1 MIIVLKNADFSQ
13 SNIGTLSTWR
23 ISRSL
28 GVGATYDGP
37 TSVDKGASFTAT
49 VTIAEGYEIGSA
61 GVTVTMGGTVLSGA
75 HSIEGNVITI
85 TIAEVTGNV
94 LIKVP
99 TVNTS
104 TGEEDDGGNGD
115 NGTETTD
122 YPTATVWYVSVA
134 STSLGT
140 ECAASN
146 KSYGWAYADTSE
158 QAAIRDKYINAIQFV
173 TTSTSGTVTI
183 GIADNN
189 KADSIHSVQTTTFTK
204 SDTSKEIVTAVFDTP
219 FKLTENQILVFE
231 PSTVSQRN
239 YNHYF
244 GSQGSGAKSFL
255 SRIPTDLANTNK
267 QWATNSGNTIG
278 ISVGYYVEGSVEE
291 PDSGDSGDSGNID
304 SNGITWYTT
313 GNASTSNSSS
323 CKSGNGSN
331 GWSYGTGDSGSTD
344 IQNVP
349 INYVR
354 FCTDS
359 TSGDVKVGIAASKG
373 ATEITSVVTG
383 TFTKSTTN
391 KEIVTVQLSDT
402 ITLADGE
409 FLVIHPYLSEGD
421 THNYNFYFATS
432 GGVGYCSRV
441 PTDLGATSTAA
452 PWKTFANYN
461 IGWDFGY
468 KSN

>member
-1 MIIVLKNADFSQ
+1 MIITLRLADFSK
-13 SNIGTLSTWR
+13 SNIGTLSSWR
-23 ISRSL
+23 ITRSL
-28 GVGATYDGP
+28 GSGATYEGP
-37 TSVDKGASFTAT
+37 TSVDKGASFSAT
-49 VTIAEGYEIGSA
+49 VTLAEGYEVGTA

-75 HSIEGNVITI
+75 HSISGNVITI

-99 TVNTS
+99 TVNVN
-104 TGEEDDGGNGD
+104 TGTEDDGNESGSD
-115 NGTETTD
+115 NENENTN
-122 YPTATVWYVSVA
+122 YPTATTWYVNAA
-134 STSLGT
+134 STAFT
-140 ECAASN
+140 IERDTSN
-146 KSYGWAYADTSE
+146 KSYGWAYADTTE

-183 GIADNN
+183 GIADAVN
-189 KADSIHSVQTTTFTK
+189 ATSVHSVQTTTFTK
-204 SDTSKEIVTAVFDTP
+204 SGTSKEIVTAVFSTP
-219 FKLTENQILVFE
+219 FKLTGNQILVFE
-231 PSTVSQRN
+231 PSTVSQCN

-291 PDSGDSGDSGNID
+291 PDSGDSGSTD
-304 SNGITWYTT
+304 SNGITWYTN
-313 GNASTSNSSS
+313 NASTSLDTS
-323 CKSGNGSN
+323 CAAGNGSN
-331 GWSYGTGDSGSTD
+331 GWSYGTGTSGSPN

-359 TSGDVKVGIAASKG
+359 TSGDVKVGIAASNG
-373 ATEITSVVTG
+373 ATEITSIVTG

-391 KEIVTVQLSDT
+391 KEIVTVKLSDT

-409 FLVIHPYLSEGD
+409 FLIIHPYLSEGD
-421 THNYNFYFATS
+421 THNYNFYFKYS
-432 GGVGYCSRV
+432 GGIGYYSRI
-441 PTDLGATSTAA
+441 PTDLGATGTKNA
-452 PWKTFANYN
+452 WKTFADYD

-468 KSN
+468 KAD